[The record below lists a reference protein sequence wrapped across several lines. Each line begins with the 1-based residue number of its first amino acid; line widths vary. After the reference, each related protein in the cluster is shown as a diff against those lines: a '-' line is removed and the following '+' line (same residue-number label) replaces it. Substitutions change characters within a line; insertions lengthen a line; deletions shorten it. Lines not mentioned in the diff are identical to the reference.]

1 MSTWTNEKH
10 EQARA
15 YTQHHYGSKTGLRLK
30 LADALDE
37 IERLRPDLTGPAPE
51 DRDEKVAR
59 FARRL
64 WDAAIE
70 VSEGDTTPVPAF
82 EDMTNRERDALG
94 AITDSVV
101 SAITVLLSSRQPAP
115 EENL

>member
-1 MSTWTNEKH
+1 MSTWTRERH
-10 EQARA
+10 EEARSIGFGFSFYEPGICEMA
-15 YTQHHYGSKTGLRLK
+15 AAAVT
-30 LADALDE
+30 E
-37 IERLRPDLTGPAPE
+37 IERHRPDLAGPAPE

-64 WDAAIE
+64 WAAAIE

-82 EDMTNRERDALG
+82 EDMTPRERDALT

>member
-1 MSTWTNEKH
+1 MSAWTRERH
-10 EQARA
+10 EEARLIGFGFSF
-15 YTQHHYGSKTGLRLK
+15 YEPGICELV
-30 LADALDE
+30 ADAVTE
-37 IERLRPDLTGPAPE
+37 IERLRPDLAGPAPE
-51 DRDEKVAR
+51 DRDERVAR

-70 VSEGDTTPVPAF
+70 VSEGDTTPIPAF

-94 AITDSVV
+94 AITASVV
-101 SAITVLLSSRQPAP
+101 SAITVLLSSRPPAP